1 MLNKQTIK
9 FLFIIIC
16 LIQTFYIF
24 HFRSGFKC
32 EILKSPFSLN
42 SGEHYAVSPEV
53 LEARDIIKKNKLSNF
68 NLSDSLK
75 GDIYFYQRVIEF
87 NYPIRIKDNSDFIIM
102 LKKETIPT
110 TCKLVE
116 KNDNLILTQCKNDQ

>member
-24 HFRSGFKC
+24 HFRSGFKY
-32 EILKSPFSLN
+32 EILKSPFSLS

-75 GDIYFYQRVIEF
+75 GDIYFYQTWKFRSEKIFVDIKF
-87 NYPIRIKDNSDFIIM
+87 ISCRQMPIFY
-102 LKKETIPT
+102 
-110 TCKLVE
+110 
-116 KNDNLILTQCKNDQ
+116 